1 MIMVLKLMKKTFA
14 PLVFSLF
21 CGLIYFG
28 LAFVLILNFTE
39 AGGSF
44 LAFMFAPAIIC
55 GGALIIIKAIKIYI
69 EEENEKKLNFLF
81 WSHVVLAVV
90 SATLAI
96 EAILF

>member
-1 MIMVLKLMKKTFA
+1 MILKLMKKSFA

-28 LAFVLILNFTE
+28 LAFVVILNFTNV
-39 AGGSF
+39 GGSF

-55 GGALIIIKAIKIYI
+55 GGALIIIKALKIYI
-69 EEENEKKLNFLF
+69 HEENEKKVNFLF

-90 SATLAI
+90 SAVLTIDAI
-96 EAILF
+96 VF